1 MESVVANRYA
11 TALYGVARE
20 DGRERELFEELEA
33 VDVLMRETPE
43 LLKLLGAPTLPK
55 TKRCEILDRVFSG
68 QISATLLNFLK
79 ILTEKRRINH
89 WQGVVGEYRRLYY
102 EQNNIA
108 VARVTTARP
117 LSEELESSIR
127 EKLSQAIGKQIVL
140 EKKVDASILG
150 GVVLDFDGERMDTS
164 VRTQLGKIRKQI
176 LSNGIA

>member
-1 MESVVANRYA
+1 M
-11 TALYGVARE
+11 
-20 DGRERELFEELEA
+20 
-33 VDVLMRETPE
+33 
-43 LLKLLGAPTLPK
+43 
-55 TKRCEILDRVFSG
+55 
-68 QISATLLNFLK
+68 
-79 ILTEKRRINH
+79 
-89 WQGVVGEYRRLYY
+89 VGEYRRLYY
-102 EQNNIA
+102 EQHNIA

-127 EKLSQAIGKQIVL
+127 EKLSQTIGKQIVL